1 MAGAQGHAIYGRSE
15 GSSPTGA
22 DHRATYLYS
31 ADPEDPDHDAV
42 MRIGGEAPKRR
53 VHSPQRLESHAS
65 SRRAATSERH
75 RAPTPPS
82 RSERAPNAL
91 LRAGALCCR
100 TQDNAVRDLAGGHHA
115 PEGDEQL

>member
-42 MRIGGEAPKRR
+42 IRIGGEAPKRR
-53 VHSPQRLESHAS
+53 VHSPLRPESHAS
-65 SRRAATSERH
+65 ARRAATSDRH
-75 RAPTPPS
+75 WAPLP
-82 RSERAPNAL
+82 RVHDPNAIDAVHFTASMPF
-91 LRAGALCCR
+91 AGAEPTLR
-100 TQDNAVRDLAGGHHA
+100 RRRSDARF
-115 PEGDEQL
+115 P

>member
-42 MRIGGEAPKRR
+42 MRIGGEAAKRR
-53 VHSPQRLESHAS
+53 VHSPLRPEGHAS
-65 SRRAATSERH
+65 ARRAATSDRH
-75 RAPTPPS
+75 WAPLPQVNAARMLS
-82 RSERAPNAL
+82 RSSPPGRL
-91 LRAGALCCR
+91 LSLPDAAQCR
-100 TQDNAVRDLAGGHHA
+100 
-115 PEGDEQL
+115 